1 MLVGLGEPVRG
12 DERRRGEVE
21 VADFYPRADE
31 EVRRDIVAVGFI
43 VAVADGIGVLLVL
56 KIELVDVVLDSVAG
70 VGKLLVE

>member
-43 VAVADGIGVLLVL
+43 VAVADGIGVL
-56 KIELVDVVLDSVAG
+56 S
-70 VGKLLVE
+70 